1 MSYASVHIDV
11 PPTANRM
18 WRNGNTRHGKS
29 AEYEGWKRAASWD
42 INVQRKGFKFT
53 DPVEVTIIAKQPHA
67 LRDLDNLIKPTLDSL
82 QAGCLLSN
90 DNIVR
95 CILARWARE
104 TDEPD
109 LKGEKMRVEVR
120 SYT

>member
-1 MSYASVHIDV
+1 MTYASVTLPI

-18 WRNGNTRHGKS
+18 WRNGNTRQGKS

-42 INVQRKGFKFT
+42 VNMQRKGVKFT
-53 DPVEVTIIAKQPHA
+53 DPVSVTIIAKQPNK
-67 LRDLDNLIKPTLDSL
+67 LRDLDNLIKPSLDSL

-95 CILARWARE
+95 SITARWAE
-104 TDEPD
+104 DHDALT
-109 LKGEKMRVEVR
+109 GEMRVEVR
-120 SYT
+120 SL